1 MEDFSKAPL
10 RVRFCENGSFF
21 VGSHG
26 TCGGMEVLRG
36 WGAVCD
42 GRQSHSAWL
51 TKKLRLPK
59 PVVAQHVCHS

>member
-26 TCGGMEVLRG
+26 ICGGNG
-36 WGAVCD
+36 GF
-42 GRQSHSAWL
+42 AWL
-51 TKKLRLPK
+51 GSS
-59 PVVAQHVCHS
+59 V